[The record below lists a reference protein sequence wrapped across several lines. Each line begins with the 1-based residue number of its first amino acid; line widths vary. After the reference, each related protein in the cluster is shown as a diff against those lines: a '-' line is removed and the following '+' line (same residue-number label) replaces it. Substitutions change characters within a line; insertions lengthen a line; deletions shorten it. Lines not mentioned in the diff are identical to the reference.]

1 MRCVSLKYSAGLNLQ
16 NDVKGAEIFIA
27 TVCAQVN
34 RIVRQDL
41 LKRNFAGGHRSRVY
55 RYQFTAAGA
64 RSADDG
70 GSRRIIQSVRRDK
83 IPGCDLSIAFEL
95 MRIGRQS
102 TDEKENC

>member
-1 MRCVSLKYSAGLNLQ
+1 MYPLKSSAVLNFQ
-16 NDVKGAEIFIA
+16 NDVKGAENFFA
-27 TVCAQVN
+27 KVRAQVN

-41 LKRNFAGGHRSRVY
+41 LKRNFAGGHRLRVY

-70 GSRRIIQSVRRDK
+70 GSRRIVQSVRRDK
-83 IPGCDLSIAFEL
+83 VSGCDLSIAFEL